1 MYGKTETTA
10 ELFYPSTEYFAENF
24 PSFDTRRA
32 FSSFLRFLP
41 LHTLFGSYYMDLVV
55 SCVRGWDWSQQTTS
69 SKVMCKVCVFALIG
83 GRKGGISV
91 YDVVDAVGWLPEED
105 VSPKYKYKNPT
116 CLCCW

>member
-1 MYGKTETTA
+1 MEKLKPPQNYFIHLPNTLRKTF
-10 ELFYPSTEYFAENF
+10 LPSIHVAR
-24 PSFDTRRA
+24 S
-32 FSSFLRFLP
+32 LRFCDSFP
-41 LHTLFGSYYMDLVV
+41 YTTLFGSYYMDLVV

-116 CLCCW
+116 CLCRW